1 MDTKLDTKL
10 DTASNTSPIIKV
22 GLITQNIDVDSLIN
36 EYVEFVVDGNADVD
50 VSDNLQPNIEVND
63 NISITAAEI
72 EIDIDMDMDM
82 ATYKNNIIDIT
93 KSSLD
98 NKQLPSQIPN
108 QTPNA
113 ISTYRKIISSILEL
127 YRKYGTTIIDKHYNN
142 TLFNRELV
150 SKSLTQYSIGC
161 AINTCNSREI
171 IFYND
176 SNRNLITVVAFLSN
190 LGFVLLNTN
199 KNESSETDSYCV
211 PDNVC
216 ENPYKLA
223 SAYLKNIGMPDTIC
237 NLVEHILEIKI
248 YNSRKAISAGVSSYY
263 DNQLECVKALIDS
276 NNLGYD
282 ADNFKDIEK
291 IENFELLMAID
302 KCMHEHVG
310 NCRENEIDLYLN
322 GFIKPNMIG
331 VMG

>member
-1 MDTKLDTKL
+1 MDTELYTEL
-10 DTASNTSPIIKV
+10 YTESNTSPIIKV
-22 GLITQNIDVDSLIN
+22 GLLTQNIDIESLIN
-36 EYVEFVVDGNADVD
+36 EDVEFDVEER
-50 VSDNLQPNIEVND
+50 NEKPNTD
-63 NISITAAEI
+63 
-72 EIDIDMDMDM
+72 
-82 ATYKNNIIDIT
+82 KKDIT
-93 KSSLD
+93 DTTDITNSSLD
-98 NKQLPSQIPN
+98 NKKLSNDIPNDIPNQISSQIPIHN
-108 QTPNA
+108 
-113 ISTYRKIISSILEL
+113 KIISSILEL

-176 SNRNLITVVAFLSN
+176 SDRNLITIVAFLSN

-199 KNESSETDSYCV
+199 NNESSETNSYGV
-211 PDNVC
+211 PDNC
-216 ENPYKLA
+216 ISNPYKLA

-248 YNSRKAISAGVSSYY
+248 YNSRMTINAGVSTYY

-276 NNLGYD
+276 NDLRYD

-291 IENFELLMAID
+291 IENFELLLAID
-302 KCMHEHVG
+302 KMMQNHVG

-322 GFIKPNMIG
+322 GFIKPKIVCIM
-331 VMG
+331 V

>member
-1 MDTKLDTKL
+1 MDTELYTE
-10 DTASNTSPIIKV
+10 SNTSPIIKV
-22 GLITQNIDVDSLIN
+22 GLLTQNIDIESLIN
-36 EYVEFVVDGNADVD
+36 EDVEFDVEER
-50 VSDNLQPNIEVND
+50 NEKPNTD
-63 NISITAAEI
+63 
-72 EIDIDMDMDM
+72 
-82 ATYKNNIIDIT
+82 KKDIT
-93 KSSLD
+93 DTTDITNSSLD
-98 NKQLPSQIPN
+98 NKKLSNDIPNDIPNQISSQIPIHN
-108 QTPNA
+108 
-113 ISTYRKIISSILEL
+113 KIISSILEL

-176 SNRNLITVVAFLSN
+176 SDRNLITIVAFLSN

-199 KNESSETDSYCV
+199 NNESSETNSYGV
-211 PDNVC
+211 PDNC
-216 ENPYKLA
+216 ISNPYKLA

-248 YNSRKAISAGVSSYY
+248 YNSRMTINAGVSTYY

-276 NNLGYD
+276 NDLRYD

-291 IENFELLMAID
+291 IENFELLLAID
-302 KCMHEHVG
+302 KMMQNHVG

-322 GFIKPNMIG
+322 GFIKPKIVCIM
-331 VMG
+331 V